1 MKIWSYL
8 LNPFLTAKM
17 TFRKLYAIAQYLKAR
32 LANRQSDPVIAQ
44 LLEDFLMPY
53 DDFVTEYNKSAES
66 RDTSK
71 SETLRF
77 NLELDKLPAKLRNWE
92 NRIAI
97 VFEETT
103 PDYLRLFPGGRS
115 KIYTGSLI
123 DQFTKLQ
130 NLAIKLADYP
140 ALAAVRT
147 EVDAYC
153 QGLMLLQVSKDEN
166 ISGIGTASAE
176 LKAAFTALGKMMFV
190 VLCKLVVKYIDDT
203 THVEYFFPMHLLR
216 SKPAGE
222 PEEENYSLIIPPEG
236 IEAADIGFSI
246 DDKYLVRGIGEVAV
260 ECWGAVNPTDPKPT
274 ITIAILPGEEVEITA
289 VQLGAPDAK
298 YMMFGN
304 SDTELEGEVEIVQ
317 I

>member
-1 MKIWSYL
+1 MKTWSYL
-8 LNPFLTAKM
+8 QNPFLIVKM
-17 TFRKLYAIAQYLKAR
+17 SFRKLYAIAQYLKAR
-32 LANRQSDPVIAQ
+32 LLNRQSDPVISQ
-44 LLEDFLMPY
+44 LHEDFLTPY
-53 DDFVTEYNKSAES
+53 DDYVAEYNKWAET

-97 VFEETT
+97 QYEENT
-103 PDYLRLFPGGRS
+103 PEYMRLFPGGRS
-115 KIYTGSLI
+115 KIYAGSLI

-140 ALAAVRT
+140 ALAPVQT
-147 EVDAYC
+147 EVDTFC

-166 ISGIGTASAE
+166 ISDKGSASVE
-176 LKAAFTALGKMMFV
+176 LKQAFIRLGKAMFV
-190 VLCKLVVKYIDDT
+190 VLLKLIIKYVDDT
-203 THVEYFFPMHLLR
+203 LQVEYFFPMHMLR

-222 PEEENYSLIIPPEG
+222 PEEEAYKLPVPPAS
-236 IEAADIGFSI
+236 IQVADIGFSV
-246 DDKYLVRGIGEVAV
+246 DDVFLVRGTGEATL
-260 ECWGAVNPTDPKPT
+260 ECWGAVNATDPKPAIT
-274 ITIAILPGEEVEITA
+274 ITIAPGEDVEITA
-289 VQLGAPDAK
+289 AQLGAPDAK

-304 SDTELEGEVEIVQ
+304 SDEALEGEVEIIQ